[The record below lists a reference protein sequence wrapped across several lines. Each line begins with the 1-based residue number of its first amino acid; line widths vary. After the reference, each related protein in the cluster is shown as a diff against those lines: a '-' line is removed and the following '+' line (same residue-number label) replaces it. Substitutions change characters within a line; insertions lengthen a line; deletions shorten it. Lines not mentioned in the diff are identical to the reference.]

1 MTYYKVYLRHKE
13 SRHKDQVVK
22 HCIQI
27 GDVYFK
33 PVRYRD
39 GSPEHEPVDDP
50 FQVGW
55 EYQPIELDRTGY
67 YILKV
72 ESEGSEWEE
81 EE

>member
-55 EYQPIELDRTGY
+55 EYQPIELDHTGY

-72 ESEGSEWEE
+72 ETEGSEWEE